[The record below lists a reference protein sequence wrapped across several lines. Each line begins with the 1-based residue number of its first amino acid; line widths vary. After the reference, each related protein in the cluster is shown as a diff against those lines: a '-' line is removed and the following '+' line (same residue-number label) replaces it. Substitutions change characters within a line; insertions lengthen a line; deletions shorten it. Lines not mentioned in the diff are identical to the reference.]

1 VGAGVFRDPLQ
12 PVVWRR
18 NDSPLRFACFRQLQ
32 SLVVT
37 RSITESEASAILECL
52 YACVL
57 SECSIFTDQNDLD
70 PSFRATRTHS
80 LGQTL
85 RVIG

>member
-1 VGAGVFRDPLQ
+1 MI
-12 PVVWRR
+12 
-18 NDSPLRFACFRQLQ
+18 DSFVSTIAIRGQ

-37 RSITESEASAILECL
+37 SLISVIESETSAILERL

-57 SECSIFTDQNDLD
+57 SGCSIFTDQNDLD
-70 PSFRATRTHS
+70 PCFRATRTHP
-80 LGQTL
+80 LGQAL